1 MNVNNQLDSLDIELL
16 RKLTK
21 DARIPYIQL
30 AKILKISNSL
40 THQRINRLKKMGV
53 LKNAHYEID
62 PTTLGSSTIAS
73 TGIVLKESRY
83 VDQVVNALKQ
93 IPEVVECLNVTGK
106 HALLIKTY
114 AFNNDHFRTI
124 LYEKIHPIK
133 GIEETNT
140 SIAFNAGFS
149 RNVPLVL
156 K

>member
-30 AKILKISNSL
+30 AKILKISNSQ
-40 THQRINRLKKMGV
+40 THQRINKLKKMGV

-62 PTTLGSSTIAS
+62 PTTLGYTTIAS

-106 HALLIKTY
+106 HVICEQISKTC
-114 AFNNDHFRTI
+114 
-124 LYEKIHPIK
+124 
-133 GIEETNT
+133 
-140 SIAFNAGFS
+140 
-149 RNVPLVL
+149 
-156 K
+156 